1 MITYS
6 RKTSTYAKHNFN
18 SFLPPYRKIS
28 LKWIIYLKVKSKTVK
43 LHKESIGKPFCDLGI
58 IKDLLDTTIKVKS
71 IKENT
76 DELDFI
82 KIGSIFSSKENLKKI
97 KKNAT

>member
-1 MITYS
+1 MIS
-6 RKTSTYAKHNFN
+6 ILHSSEIN
-18 SFLPPYRKIS
+18 S
-28 LKWIIYLKVKSKTVK
+28 KWIKNLPVKSKTVK

-82 KIGSIFSSKENLKKI
+82 KIRSIFSSKENLKKI